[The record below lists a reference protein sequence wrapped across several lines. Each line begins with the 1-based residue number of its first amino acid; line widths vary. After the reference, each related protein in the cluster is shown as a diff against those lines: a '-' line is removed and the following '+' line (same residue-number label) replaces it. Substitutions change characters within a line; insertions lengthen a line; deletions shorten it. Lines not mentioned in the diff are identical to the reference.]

1 MPNKTVHCKICR
13 APISG
18 STFKERM
25 AKIRRHYKNHHP
37 KAWAGAIK
45 KAVATKAGEGN
56 PKKRKGRRFR
66 SRWQL
71 SSREYRK
78 CPICGQYIA
87 GAGTKFQASNFFEHM
102 RVEHPGA
109 KIRSIKSR
117 NPGTA
122 VKVIQKAK
130 EMFQKFHQF
139 DPEKFVRVKIKSRQ
153 IPKQLVVL
161 GQLVDIAYSSD
172 KWHKGKKVNY
182 IHKFQQRPYLAV
194 SPGGDQLFIVGGKY
208 KVKAEGIVG

>member
-1 MPNKTVHCKICR
+1 MPNKTVHCKICGTG
-13 APISG
+13 ISG
-18 STFKERM
+18 SSFKERM
-25 AKIRRHYKNHHP
+25 AKIRRHYKNKHP
-37 KAWAGAIK
+37 KAWTRAIK
-45 KAVATKAGEGN
+45 KAIATKAG
-56 PKKRKGRRFR
+56 KK
-66 SRWQL
+66 
-71 SSREYRK
+71 
-78 CPICGQYIA
+78 
-87 GAGTKFQASNFFEHM
+87 
-102 RVEHPGA
+102 
-109 KIRSIKSR
+109 

-122 VKVIQKAK
+122 VKVIRKAK

-139 DPEKFVRVKIKSRQ
+139 DPSKIVKVKIKSRQ
-153 IPKQLVVL
+153 IPKHLVVL